1 MKILFIGEDQKISYS
16 YYQFKILKKIY
27 KDVEIINLK
36 KINNICFL
44 LNKLS
49 WHLNFK
55 FYDLII
61 LFFLNKKTNQMY
73 DLIYVNN
80 ETLIGKKSICYLKKI
95 SKKIIYYCTD
105 NPFKNGDNKRWDLVK
120 NHFDLFDIVIFMQ
133 KNRLIDSTSY
143 GIKNKIWIPP
153 TIKINE
159 FKKLSRK
166 KIKKKYDIIIVS
178 TYRSERELLVGKL
191 LNNKFN
197 IKVHG
202 DHWER
207 SGIYKK
213 NRSIFFSKIVND
225 NKYVETLRSGKISI
239 CLPSFENNDD
249 ITHRSL
255 EIPLVGTMLLA
266 KKTKTHEEFF
276 KNNFEAVF
284 FNNLNDCI
292 KKCHQ
297 LLKNEIKI
305 KKITKQGSKKISSIS
320 NMISFE
326 TNIKKIIS
334 NLFLN

>member
-1 MKILFIGEDQKISYS
+1 
-16 YYQFKILKKIY
+16 
-27 KDVEIINLK
+27 
-36 KINNICFL
+36 
-44 LNKLS
+44 
-49 WHLNFK
+49 
-55 FYDLII
+55 
-61 LFFLNKKTNQMY
+61 MY

-80 ETLIGKKSICYLKKI
+80 ETLIGEKSIYYLKKI

-120 NHFDLFDIVIFMQ
+120 SHFDLFDMMIFMQ
-133 KNRLIDSTSY
+133 KNRLIDSASY

-159 FKKLSRK
+159 FKKLSQK
-166 KIKKKYDIIIVS
+166 KIKKKYDIIIIS
-178 TYRSERELLVGKL
+178 TYRSERELLIKKL
-191 LNNKFN
+191 LKNKLN

-207 SGIYKK
+207 SEIYTK

-225 NKYVETLRSGKISI
+225 NKYVETLRSGKMSI

-249 ITHRSL
+249 ITHRSF

-284 FNNLNDCI
+284 FNTLNDCI
-292 KKCHQ
+292 KKCHH
-297 LLKNEIKI
+297 LLKNEVKI
-305 KKITKQGSKKISSIS
+305 KKITEQGSKKINSIS
-320 NMISFE
+320 NIISFE
-326 TNIKKIIS
+326 INIKKIIS